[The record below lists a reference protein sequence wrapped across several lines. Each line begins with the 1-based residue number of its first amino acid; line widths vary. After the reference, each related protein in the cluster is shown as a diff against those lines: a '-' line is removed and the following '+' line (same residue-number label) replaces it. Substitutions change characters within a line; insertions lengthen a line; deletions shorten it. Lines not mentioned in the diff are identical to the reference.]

1 VPAQSVFCRQ
11 LEHCSCAVQNG
22 VGAVQSTL
30 DLQATHSALA
40 VSQIGSSPEQP
51 AFDVQPARQRWLPA
65 QMGVAPPQSS
75 LLMHWTHS
83 PVARQMGALAAQSV
97 FARQVTQL
105 PVCASHKAVGAA
117 QSSFVRHS
125 AHAPVV
131 ASHFEASRGQAV
143 GVVPVHEA
151 WHW

>member
-1 VPAQSVFCRQ
+1 MPAQSLFCRQ
-11 LEHCSCAVQNG
+11 LEHQSFEVQKG
-22 VGAVQSTL
+22 VGAAQSRL
-30 DLQATHSALA
+30 DLQATHSELS

-51 AFDVQPARQRWLPA
+51 AFDVQPARQRSFPA
-65 QMGVAPPQSS
+65 QMGVAPPQSA

-83 PVARQMGALAAQSV
+83 PVARQMGAPAAQSV
-97 FARQVTQL
+97 FARQATQL
-105 PVCASHKAVGAA
+105 PVCASHKAAGAA

-131 ASHFEASRGQAV
+131 ASHFEALRGQAV
-143 GVVPVHEA
+143 GFVPVHEA